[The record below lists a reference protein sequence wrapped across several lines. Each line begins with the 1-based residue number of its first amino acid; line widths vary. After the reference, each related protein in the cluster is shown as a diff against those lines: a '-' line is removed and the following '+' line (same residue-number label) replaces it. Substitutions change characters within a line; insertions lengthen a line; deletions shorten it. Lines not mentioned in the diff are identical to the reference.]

1 MPLFKATLSGV
12 WKPVDLIG
20 FRGWSSTMPSTLTA
34 SGGPGSHRDQPGQ
47 IGPIIRLFLKLGVVG
62 FGGPAAHIALMEE
75 EVVSRRGWLSRGHFL
90 DLVGATNL
98 IPGPN
103 STEMAIHIGYIQAGL
118 PGLLAAGASFIAPA
132 FAITTALAWGYV
144 RYGSLPTVQPFLVGI
159 KPAVLAI
166 ILGAV
171 VQLGRSALKG
181 WRLAAVGT
189 GVLAAVLL
197 GANQIIA
204 LLLGAAVG
212 MLVSRAPAGL
222 AAGAV
227 GFPLARP
234 HWRLLFERIAGT
246 GALLTAGAAAP
257 VALAQ
262 LGLFFLKI
270 GAVLYGSGYV
280 LVAFLEGG
288 LVHDLGWLTQSQLLD
303 AISAGQFT
311 PGPVL
316 STSAFV
322 GYLLAG
328 LPGALVS
335 AGAIFT
341 PSFLFVLVLNP
352 LIPRLRSSPWTAG
365 FLDAANVS
373 AVALMA
379 AVTIKLGMSTLVSW
393 PAWVIALATTGL
405 RLRYRVSPS
414 LLVIGGALAGW
425 SLSIFG

>member
-1 MPLFKATLSGV
+1 MP
-12 WKPVDLIG
+12 P
-20 FRGWSSTMPSTLTA
+20 
-34 SGGPGSHRDQPGQ
+34 GPGEEAKSLRKEPGRL
-47 IGPIIRLFLKLGVVG
+47 GPIIRLFFKLGVIG
-62 FGGPAAHIALMEE
+62 FGGPAAHIAMMED
-75 EVVSRRGWLSRGHFL
+75 EVVTRRGWLSRDHFL

-103 STEMAIHIGYIQAGL
+103 STEMAIHIGYIRAGL

-132 FAITTALAWGYV
+132 FAITTGLAWAYV
-144 RYGSLPTVQPFLVGI
+144 RFGALPAVQPFLTGI

-171 VQLGRSALKG
+171 VQLGRRAFKG
-181 WRLAAVGT
+181 WRLAMIAI
-189 GVLAAVLL
+189 GVWTAVLL
-197 GANQIIA
+197 GTSEILA
-204 LLLGAAVG
+204 LLLGAVAG
-212 MLVSRAPAGL
+212 MLISRAPTTTT
-222 AAGAV
+222 AALGV
-227 GFPLARP
+227 PLARFDGS
-234 HWRLLFERIAGT
+234 HLLERIAGI
-246 GALLTAGAAAP
+246 GALLSAVSFGQVP
-257 VALAQ
+257 LMQ

-288 LVHDLGWLTQSQLLD
+288 LVHDLGWLTQGQLLD

-328 LPGALVS
+328 LPGAFVS

-352 LIPRLRSSPWTAG
+352 LIPRLRSSPWTAA

-379 AVTIKLGMSTLVSW
+379 AVTLRLGLATVASW
-393 PAWVIALATTGL
+393 QASVIASLAIAL
-405 RLRYRVSPS
+405 RLRFRVSPS
-414 LLVIGGALAGW
+414 ALVVGGGLAGW
-425 SLSIFG
+425 LLSGIG